1 MGDARRLLDIC
12 KSVLQLVFD
21 TGVIIP
27 TVSVQVPQMSKVLF
41 QFFRSSEL
49 SQVAELPRLVQVLLA
64 CLCGMVKEMEERSKN
79 PQLKKTIKAINGTSL
94 RSVYLQVQKNMI
106 GGSRPSVTD
115 FGILFDQLVHNG
127 FCKVVQSKRLK
138 PMDRPVALQS
148 SIHCR
153 F

>member
-21 TGVIIP
+21 SGVVIP
-27 TVSVQVPQMSKVLF
+27 TISVQVPQMSKVLF

-49 SQVAELPRLVQVLLA
+49 SQVSELPRLVQVLLA

-79 PQLKKTIKAINGTSL
+79 PQLKKTFKAITGTSL
-94 RSVYLQVQKNMI
+94 RAVYLQVQKNMI

-138 PMDRPVALQS
+138 PMDRPVTLTLKVHRRS
-148 SIHCR
+148 
-153 F
+153 